1 MLVGLFV
8 IDCLLLI
15 VFVLVVLLLVVV
27 LVLLLV
33 VVVVFVVVVVV
44 LLDHANISHH
54 TTEMFCLHH
63 GTAWQ
68 VCRGLPADA
77 LQAATRA
84 VEAHL

>member
-1 MLVGLFV
+1 LL
-8 IDCLLLI
+8 LLLI
-15 VFVLVVLLLVVV
+15 GVVLVVALLVVLLLVVV

-33 VVVVFVVVVVV
+33 VVVVVVVV

-54 TTEMFCLHH
+54 TAEMFCLHH

-77 LQAATRA
+77 LQATTRA

>member
-15 VFVLVVLLLVVV
+15 VFVLVVLFLVVV

-33 VVVVFVVVVVV
+33 VVVVVVGV

-54 TTEMFCLHH
+54 TAEMFCLHH